1 MPTYSGTYN
10 FAPSTAEL
18 GLNAFARLY
27 IKRAELTEEHLQNLH
42 VSANLLLGE
51 WAIEVPNLWTVDL
64 QTIPL
69 TVGVGTYNVDP
80 TTVGI
85 LDAYISLDNG
95 DGTSTDLIIWPI
107 SRTEYASFP
116 EKNQQGRPT
125 VFWFDRLINPTVT
138 LWPVPDPS
146 QSYTLKFYRVRQ
158 IQDAN
163 LISGQN
169 PEIPYRFFEPFAA
182 GLAAKLAEIYRPDLV
197 DMLSNRAATKFQK
210 AAQQDAENAPLFLI
224 PGTEQYWR

>member
-18 GLNAFARLY
+18 GLNAFARLG
-27 IKRAELTEEHLQNLH
+27 IKRAELTEEHFQNLH

-51 WAIEVPNLWTVDL
+51 WSIEVPNLWAVELVT
-64 QTIPL
+64 TAL
-69 TVGVGTYNVDP
+69 TPGTATYNVDP
-80 TTVGI
+80 TTVAI
-85 LDAYISLDNG
+85 LDAYISQDNG
-95 DGTSTDLIIWPI
+95 DGTFTDLIIWPI

-116 EKNQQGRPT
+116 EKDQEGRPT
-125 VFWFDRLINPTVT
+125 VFWFDRLIQPTIS

-146 QSYTLKFYRVRQ
+146 QPYILKYYRVRQ

-169 PEIPYRFFEPFAA
+169 PEIPYRFFEPFTA
-182 GLAAKLAEIYRPDLV
+182 GLAAKLAEIYRPDMA
-197 DMLSNRAATKFQK
+197 DALSSRAATKFQK
-210 AAQQDAENAPLFLI
+210 AAQQDAENVPMFII
-224 PGTEQYWR
+224 PGLESYWR